1 MARGRLPGGTV
12 THRRLVV
19 GDVRPAREV
28 PAALYLGADG
38 ATVRGAYRQLL
49 VSTIQPLAQIIGGE
63 LERKLDTPVRFN
75 FRRLATADAVA
86 RARAYW
92 TVGSVRH
99 GPGSVGTVVGVK
111 RLGNYGL

>member
-12 THRRLVV
+12 TLRRLVV

-28 PAALYLGADG
+28 PAALYLGADA

-49 VSTIQPLAQIIGGE
+49 VSTIQPLAQIFGE
-63 LERKLDTPVRFN
+63 EPKRKLETPVRCN
-75 FRRLATADAVA
+75 FRWLAAAGVVG